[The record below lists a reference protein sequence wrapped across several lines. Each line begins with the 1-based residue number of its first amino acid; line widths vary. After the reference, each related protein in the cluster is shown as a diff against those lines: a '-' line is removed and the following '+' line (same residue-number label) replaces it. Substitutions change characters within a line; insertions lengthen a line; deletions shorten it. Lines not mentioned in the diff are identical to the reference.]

1 MGVVDD
7 GRLLSNVVSSQI
19 ETHRLYGGVVPEI
32 ATRQHLAAIRPVTQA
47 ALMQSGLR
55 ASDIEGVAATR
66 GPGLPP
72 ALMIGFR
79 AAQGFAY
86 ALNLPFVGLHH
97 HEAHLYSAWTE
108 GDPPRAVFDS
118 LQPAVSLIVSGGHTL
133 LLRVDAPLRHE
144 ILGGTI
150 DDAAGE
156 CFDKVAKMIG
166 LPYPGGPEV
175 DRLAGEGDPN
185 AYRFPRPMLKER
197 NDDFSF
203 SGLKTAVR
211 VFLQKN
217 PEVLQSG
224 KGVRDVCASIQA
236 AIVDVLVTK
245 TMRAVERLN
254 RRVVTGAGGVICNR
268 GLRAALE
275 LACSRQ
281 GIELRLASPKLCTD
295 NAGMVGLLAAWHF
308 RSGLGEPVKDEDIRP
323 GWRLGT

>member
-308 RSGLGEPVKDEDIRP
+308 RPGLGEPVKDEDIRP